1 MHSLHWCVDG
11 SALLTGKARPY
22 IPTIESTAA
31 PGWRPLFQARR
42 KGMNMNVAHS
52 FNNWRKYR
60 RTVSELGR
68 MSNRKLNDLGIE
80 RSDIQRIAREAV
92 AR

>member
-1 MHSLHWCVDG
+1 MAA
-11 SALLTGKARPY
+11 ALP
-22 IPTIESTAA
+22 
-31 PGWRPLFQARR
+31 ARR

-92 AR
+92 AH

>member
-1 MHSLHWCVDG
+1 M
-11 SALLTGKARPY
+11 K
-22 IPTIESTAA
+22 
-31 PGWRPLFQARR
+31 
-42 KGMNMNVAHS
+42 VAHS

-68 MSNRKLNDLGIE
+68 MSNHRLSDIGIE
-80 RSDIQRIAREAV
+80 RSDIPRIAREAL

>member
-1 MHSLHWCVDG
+1 
-11 SALLTGKARPY
+11 
-22 IPTIESTAA
+22 
-31 PGWRPLFQARR
+31 
-42 KGMNMNVAHS
+42 MNVAHS

-60 RTVSELGR
+60 GTVSELGR